1 VCPKRTSSLCLLCSL
16 ISAVGIFCLGAGV
29 SIVHGIHSILEPAT
43 SVDLGWGLA
52 VLVLS
57 TFVEGYTLLVAVRA
71 VQAGARAAGMGFLEF
86 VKSGRDPVTV
96 AIMAEDTAAV
106 LGVIIAGVC
115 TQLAKVT
122 RSVVR
127 LTGLLPFTI
136 AIPSCL
142 HSMDFIAKV

>member
-1 VCPKRTSSLCLLCSL
+1 LLCSL

-29 SIVHGIHSILEPAT
+29 SIVHGIHSILEPSA

-52 VLVLS
+52 VLVLA

-71 VQAGARAAGMGFLEF
+71 VQAGARAAGMRFVDF

-96 AIMAEDTAAV
+96 AIMAEDSAAV

-122 RSVVR
+122 HSVVCKPLQIVCVCTR
-127 LTGLLPFTI
+127 NMLLH
-136 AIPSCL
+136 A
-142 HSMDFIAKV
+142 D